1 MKTKNKMQNVEPRHE
16 DLLTH
21 GLPDNY
27 KVCSAKI
34 ITETLANPHLVLYN
48 SSVFKGTVLSA
59 AQSFNECTLISDDK
73 PQMEHITNGHVNGNG
88 MSVEKQCQWK
98 GNVNGSNG
106 KNGNVNGTNGTNGHS
121 KWTSFGEHKIR
132 LFYAFNFLLQDKA
145 NLSEKTRCRN
155 VYEGSLFEQSR

>member
-1 MKTKNKMQNVEPRHE
+1 M
-16 DLLTH
+16 
-21 GLPDNY
+21 
-27 KVCSAKI
+27 
-34 ITETLANPHLVLYN
+34 
-48 SSVFKGTVLSA
+48 LSA
-59 AQSFNECTLISDDK
+59 VQSFNECTLISDDK

-106 KNGNVNGTNGTNGHS
+106 TNGNVNGTNGHS

-132 LFYAFNFLLQDKA
+132 LFYTFNFLLQDKA
-145 NLSEKTRCRN
+145 NQSEKTQCRN

>member
-48 SSVFKGTVLSA
+48 SSVFKGIDYTV
-59 AQSFNECTLISDDK
+59 
-73 PQMEHITNGHVNGNG
+73 
-88 MSVEKQCQWK
+88 
-98 GNVNGSNG
+98 
-106 KNGNVNGTNGTNGHS
+106 
-121 KWTSFGEHKIR
+121 
-132 LFYAFNFLLQDKA
+132 
-145 NLSEKTRCRN
+145 
-155 VYEGSLFEQSR
+155 

>member
-1 MKTKNKMQNVEPRHE
+1 MQNVKPRHE

-48 SSVFKGTVLSA
+48 SSGFKGTTVQSA
-59 AQSFNECTLISDDK
+59 SQSAKEITLISDDK
-73 PQMEHITNGHVNGNG
+73 PQMAHVTNGHVNGNG
-88 MSVEKQCQWK
+88 MDMSIEKQCQWK
-98 GNVNGSNG
+98 GNVNGTNGSNG
-106 KNGNVNGTNGTNGHS
+106 TNGNVNGTNGTSGHS

-132 LFYAFNFLLQDKA
+132 LFYTFNFLLQDKA
-145 NLSEKTRCRN
+145 NLSEKTQCRN
-155 VYEGSLFEQSR
+155 VYEASLFEQSR